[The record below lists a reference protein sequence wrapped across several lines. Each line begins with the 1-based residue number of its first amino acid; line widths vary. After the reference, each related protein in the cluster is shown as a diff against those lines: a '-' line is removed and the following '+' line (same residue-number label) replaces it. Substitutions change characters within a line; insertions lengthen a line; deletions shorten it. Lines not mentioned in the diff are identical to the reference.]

1 MAVRGIRGA
10 TTTEEDSEEAIVEAT
25 IELLEQLTREND
37 LHADDIA
44 AAWFTTTP
52 DLTAEFP
59 AVAAR
64 RFGWHDVPLMC
75 AHEMAVPASNP
86 RSLERCVRV
95 LLLINTV
102 QPASAMRFAYLRRA
116 AHLRVTA

>member
-10 TTTEEDSEEAIVEAT
+10 TTTEDNTESAIIEAT
-25 IELLEQLTREND
+25 TQLLSRMTQENGLD
-37 LHADDIA
+37 PDEIA

-59 AVAAR
+59 AAAAR
-64 RFGWHDVPLMC
+64 RFGWSEVPLLC

-86 RSLERCVRV
+86 RSLERCIRV
-95 LLLINTV
+95 LLLVNTPK
-102 QPASAMRFAYLRRA
+102 PASAMRFVYLNRA
-116 AHLRVTA
+116 EQLRVTA

>member
-10 TTTEEDSEEAIVEAT
+10 TTTEEDTEAAIVEAT
-25 IELLEQLTREND
+25 IELLAQLTRDNA
-37 LHADDIA
+37 LAADDIA

-64 RFGWHDVPLMC
+64 RFGWNEVPLMC
-75 AHEMAVPASNP
+75 AHEMAVPSTNP
-86 RSLERCVRV
+86 RSLERCIRV
-95 LLLINTV
+95 LLLINTS

-116 AHLRVTA
+116 AQLRVTA

>member
-10 TTTEEDSEEAIVEAT
+10 TTTEENSEAAIVEAT
-25 IELLEQLTREND
+25 TELLAALTRENR
-37 LHADDIA
+37 LAAEEIA

-59 AVAAR
+59 AAAAR
-64 RFGWHDVPLMC
+64 RFGWSDVPLLC
-75 AHEMAVPASNP
+75 AHEMNVPSGNA
-86 RSLERCVRV
+86 RSIERCIRV
-95 LLLINTV
+95 LVLINTA

-116 AHLRVTA
+116 AQLRATA

>member
-10 TTTEEDSEEAIVEAT
+10 TTTEEDSEQAIVEAT
-25 IELLEQLTREND
+25 IELLAQLTRDND

-86 RSLERCVRV
+86 RSLERCIRV
-95 LLLINTV
+95 LLLVNTAL
-102 QPASAMRFAYLRRA
+102 PASAMRFAYLRRA